1 MSSSA
6 LALIFPP
13 LFHSVS
19 RPGLSKLIHIKN
31 IAIAIFG
38 LVGGVFGTVLS
49 IKTIVGNY

>member
-13 LFHSVS
+13 LFHSLT
-19 RPGLSKLIHIKN
+19 RPGASKLIHIKN

-38 LVGGVFGTVLS
+38 IVGGIFGTVMS
-49 IKTIVGNY
+49 IKTIVSDY